1 MKTTKWKKNMGIAIA
16 LFSLSV
22 LGACSSKDDGKAA
35 STKDADG
42 NYSKEIQIDV
52 FDGLANYMGVQEG
65 WFAKTVKDK
74 FNMDLNIIAPNVA
87 GNGDT
92 LFQTR
97 TAAGNLG
104 DLIIVNTGEQ
114 LNDLVEA
121 GLLYNLDDY
130 YKNMDNVQNYDM
142 ATKEINK
149 DFDATYA
156 IPTGVSDQSP
166 DTPSEG
172 LDLNYG
178 AYIRWDLYKQL
189 GYTEVNTLEDLLPVM
204 KDMQGLANED
214 SANGK
219 VYGFSLF
226 SDWDGNMMG
235 AGKQL
240 AALYGYDELGFVL
253 AKADGSEYQSIIDTD
268 SEYIRALKF
277 YYEANQM
284 GLIDPESTTQN
295 YDTLQAKFKNG
306 QVLFS
311 WWPWLGQSAY
321 NTTENLNAGKGFML
335 VPIKDQEI
343 FSYGAPVYG
352 SKQFIGI
359 GSEAKDPERL
369 AEFINWLYSPEGV
382 LANSSQTLGS
392 SGPKDLTWK
401 VNADGKP
408 ELTEFGVQALIDGK
422 ATMPEEYGGGDYV
435 DGISA
440 LNISTVLP
448 IDNNPETGYPYN
460 FNLWETYQE
469 SDTNPVKDDWREKLD
484 AQTTLEYLEKNN
496 QVLVAPGATSV
507 SEEDSSEISTLRN
520 QTKDII
526 VQYSW
531 QMVFAKNEDEFNSL
545 LKEMQKTAKGLG
557 YDQVFEFDMTRAE
570 KQNNDRVEV
579 MADYEKNKDK

>member
-16 LFSLSV
+16 LLSLSV

-189 GYTEVNTLEDLLPVM
+189 GYPEVNTLEDLLPVM